1 MSDFKEQILKILNHF
16 LMHYDQ
22 MWAYHENKH
31 CTRNNYYSDYA
42 EYMWL
47 ACNHI
52 RRKIKKVDIEIN
64 DWNDIHQI
72 LDEAYDHFSNL
83 VNCDKAAG
91 RIELEKA
98 HMNWCKALIALKN
111 RFYTIEK
118 KS

>member
-42 EYMWL
+42 ECMWL

-52 RRKIKKVDIEIN
+52 RRKIKKTEIEIN
-64 DWNDIHQI
+64 DWNDRELNI
-72 LDEAYDHFSNL
+72 LVEAHEAYPVFDE
-83 VNCDKAAG
+83 D
-91 RIELEKA
+91 
-98 HMNWCKALIALKN
+98 
-111 RFYTIEK
+111 
-118 KS
+118 